1 MILPSNFNLEPHY
14 IWLHT
19 FNIAWVTIVNKD
31 TKPLGLTNIWLPSWL
46 AYTYEPINSYIIMRV
61 NVTFCTTNKYQKCWQ
76 ILQILE
82 NEERIHL
89 GYLHIIDH
97 YWVYLNDHWSY
108 RCWVYSIRS
117 VVHSWGTGRRGRR
130 VVIERPHW
138 RWRPRF
144 RTGGTVWPDISV
156 ERTGPFGM
164 VSSGKFGFIV
174 LISYSVSTIVV
185 WVVGWGIYIGAFCV
199 GLDVSVD
206 MADLMLA
213 YLLHR
218 LSLMRCSMLDV
229 LGYGNTSC
237 QSENMSLV
245 RLPLTIIHAWKTS
258 LTFSLPCSFRR
269 RL

>member
-1 MILPSNFNLEPHY
+1 
-14 IWLHT
+14 
-19 FNIAWVTIVNKD
+19 
-31 TKPLGLTNIWLPSWL
+31 
-46 AYTYEPINSYIIMRV
+46 MRV

-108 RCWVYSIRS
+108 RCWVYSKRN
-117 VVHSWGTGRRGRR
+117 VVHSWVTGRRGRR

-164 VSSGKFGFIV
+164 VSSGKFGCIV
-174 LISYSVSTIVV
+174 LIFLFSFNDCSLGSWLRYIHWSVLCRVGCICWHGWSHACKLIAQIV
-185 WVVGWGIYIGAFCV
+185 
-199 GLDVSVD
+199 LDAMFHVRF
-206 MADLMLA
+206 
-213 YLLHR
+213 H
-218 LSLMRCSMLDV
+218 
-229 LGYGNTSC
+229 GYGNTSC
-237 QSENMSLV
+237 QSGNMSLV
-245 RLPLTIIHAWKTS
+245 RLPLTIIHACKTS
-258 LTFSLPCSFRR
+258 LTFPLPCSFRR